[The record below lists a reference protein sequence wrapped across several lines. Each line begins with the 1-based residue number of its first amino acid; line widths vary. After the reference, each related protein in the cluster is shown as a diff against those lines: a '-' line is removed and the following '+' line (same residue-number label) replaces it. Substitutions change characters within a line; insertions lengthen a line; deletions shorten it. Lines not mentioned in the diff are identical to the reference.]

1 MTIRDPQS
9 AIRNGEIRN
18 QSKPTILSL
27 GDLLLDLV
35 VRFDPQSGE
44 ADTAPDAV
52 QLWPGGSAANF
63 AVWAAREGADVRY
76 ISRVGRD
83 FSGDMLVRSL
93 LDAGVM
99 PAVRVV
105 DDMPTGR
112 VLVLVDSN
120 GLRRMWSYPGA
131 SGTIAVE
138 DLDPAWFDGLDAFH
152 LTGYSLLRDGP
163 RAAALE
169 ALRLSRSGGRK
180 KEPGTKHGATLCT
193 LDPNPPHLIADFGPE
208 RYRETLAQ
216 CQFDIIFPNLE
227 EGQLLTGCDT
237 PEEIARDL
245 LPLSPLVVLT
255 LSDHGCLVATRDGMM
270 TFQAHPV
277 DVVRDATGAGDA
289 FAAGFMVEYLRTHDL
304 RSAALSG
311 NRLAASVVGRV
322 GAR

>member
-1 MTIRDPQS
+1 MTIRNPQS
-9 AIRNGEIRN
+9 AIRNQTN
-18 QSKPTILSL
+18 PAILSL

-44 ADTAPDAV
+44 ADAGPDAV

-63 AVWAAREGADVRY
+63 AVWAAREGADVRF

-83 FSGDMLVRSL
+83 FSGDMLVHSL
-93 LDAGVM
+93 SDAGVV

-105 DDMPTGR
+105 DDVPTGR

-120 GLRRMWSYPGA
+120 GTRRMWSYPGA
-131 SGTIAVE
+131 SGSIAV
-138 DLDPAWFDGLDAFH
+138 DDIDPAWFEGLDAFH
-152 LTGYSLLRDGP
+152 LTGYSLLREGA

-169 ALRLSRSGGRK
+169 ALRLSRLGRRAK
-180 KEPGTKHGATLCT
+180 GQATLCT
-193 LDPNPPHLIADFGPE
+193 LDPNPSHLIADFGTE
-208 RYRETLAQ
+208 RYCEMLAQ

-227 EGQLLTGCDT
+227 EGRLLTGCDT

-245 LPLSPLVVLT
+245 LALSPLVVLT
-255 LSDHGCLVATRDGMM
+255 LSDRGCLVATQESMA
-270 TFQAHPV
+270 TIQAHPV

-289 FAAGFMVEYLRTHDL
+289 FAAGFVVEYLRTRDL
-304 RSAALSG
+304 TSAALSG